1 MPSSGQKLGYSSRH
15 NLLFYLL
22 LYILPFACM
31 AQFTALCRIT

>member
-22 LYILPFACM
+22 YILPFACM